1 MSRLDIRHLSVAAW
15 AIVNMVLCVVI
26 GQETG
31 WGRHIHKAPPVAKV
45 LAPDEVKLELLTEY
59 NLPAMDKQYP
69 QTLERPLFVP
79 TRRPAPP
86 IPPPP
91 PPPKPTMK
99 KGQFQLMGVMI
110 FPENSYVLLR
120 EVANGKTYRLKRGQM
135 VNGILLKEVAREK
148 VVLTQ
153 YDEAEELIMKV
164 QSSPKTPPPALL
176 QAKPPA
182 STRMNGTIDP
192 LTLSPPRQRNKGEQ
206 SDSDSK
212 PRALRPVMNIP
223 GFSGAVTGTTE
234 GREARRAG
242 RFGP

>member
-1 MSRLDIRHLSVAAW
+1 MSRLDIRHLSVATW

-91 PPPKPTMK
+91 PPPPPPKPTMK

-110 FPENSYVLLR
+110 LPSSSYVMLR
-120 EVANGKTYRLKRGQM
+120 DISNGVTRKIEKGQTI
-135 VNGILLKEVAREK
+135 NGILLKDVEPERAT
-148 VVLTQ
+148 LTQ
-153 YDEAEELIMKV
+153 YDDSEMLLMKI
-164 QSSPKTPPPALL
+164 QPSPKGGVPVQPQRVVGGGLPNIPPDRAAYPPP
-176 QAKPPA
+176 
-182 STRMNGTIDP
+182 P
-192 LTLSPPRQRNKGEQ
+192 LIRNVFRNE
-206 SDSDSK
+206 
-212 PRALRPVMNIP
+212 PLPLR
-223 GFSGAVTGTTE
+223 E
-234 GREARRAG
+234 KR
-242 RFGP
+242 